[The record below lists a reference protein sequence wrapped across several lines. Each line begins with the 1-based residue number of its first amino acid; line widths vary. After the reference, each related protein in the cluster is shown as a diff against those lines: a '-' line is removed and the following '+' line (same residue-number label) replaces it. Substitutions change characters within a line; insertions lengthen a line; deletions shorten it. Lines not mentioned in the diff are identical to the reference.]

1 MSKRRVRGRLSYRSG
16 RGYHVPRWYMRC
28 VQQEIVRFSASL
40 ISVFE
45 LSSTLQRCADLALVM
60 KVVHI
65 KDHTTHAIRVAVGKL
80 FQVLLM
86 FQAPSSSSCTEFT
99 QCFGGNTS
107 IRTIDVCGNTARIP
121 YLSCFWGMIHSFQSF
136 HQIAT
141 ISEVFDS
148 QDQRLIILASCRATV
163 WEAAF
168 RCNAEF
174 ECVTRVVFTES

>member
-1 MSKRRVRGRLSYRSG
+1 MSKRHVRGRLSYRSG

-28 VQQEIVRFSASL
+28 VQQEIVRFSPSL

-45 LSSTLQRCADLALVM
+45 LRSTLQRCADLALVM

-86 FQAPSSSSCTEFT
+86 FQALSSSSCTEFT

-107 IRTIDVCGNTARIP
+107 IRTIDVRND
-121 YLSCFWGMIHSFQSF
+121 SF
-136 HQIAT
+136 
-141 ISEVFDS
+141 ISIFPSDCNHFRSLWFSGSDWLFSLHVE
-148 QDQRLIILASCRATV
+148 QRYEKLRLGVMQNSNV
-163 WEAAF
+163 WHAWSS
-168 RCNAEF
+168 RN
-174 ECVTRVVFTES
+174 RKSS